1 MRVLM
6 TGGGTGGHVYP
17 AFAIAEIIKANHPD
31 SEIAFVGTEKGIENS
46 LVPNEG
52 YKLYHIKIQG
62 IRRSFSPS
70 NIKTAYYVM
79 TSPSRAKKIIKEFS
93 PDIVIGTGGYVCWPL
108 LRAASS
114 MNIPTLV
121 HESNAFPGVAVRQL
135 KTRVDA
141 VLTNFESTGELL
153 GDKSRVINV
162 GNPLRRSCSVIDK
175 ASARKK
181 LDIPDN
187 IKTVILSFGG
197 SLGAARINQA
207 AIDVMKG
214 FSSGRE
220 DVMHFHSGGS
230 RGYENAKVLFAGYG
244 LERNERLVM
253 SNYIYD
259 MPTYMA
265 AADIVICRAGA
276 MTLTELAV
284 MGKAAI
290 LIPSPNVTDNHQYK
304 NAKQLQ
310 DGNGAVLI
318 EESELTAE
326 LIVEKVKEMADNDAY
341 RHSLE
346 ENVRKFAKED
356 VEKNIYNVIK
366 ELVNKK

>member
-1 MRVLM
+1 MV
-6 TGGGTGGHVYP
+6 
-17 AFAIAEIIKANHPD
+17 
-31 SEIAFVGTEKGIENS
+31 
-46 LVPNEG
+46 
-52 YKLYHIKIQG
+52 
-62 IRRSFSPS
+62 SPS
-70 NIKTAYYVM
+70 Q
-79 TSPSRAKKIIKEFS
+79 AKKIIKEFK

-141 VLTNFESTGELL
+141 VLTNFESTADIL
-153 GDKSRVINV
+153 GSKANVINV
-162 GNPLRRSCSVIDK
+162 GNPLRRSCSVADK
-175 ASARKK
+175 ESARRK
-181 LDIPDN
+181 LGIPEN

-197 SLGAARINQA
+197 SLGAEKVNQA
-207 AIDVMKG
+207 AIEVMKA
-214 FSSGRE
+214 FSSERE

-304 NAKQLQ
+304 NAKQLS

-326 LIVEKVKEMADNDAY
+326 LITSKVRELTDNVAY
-341 RHSLE
+341 RRSLE
-346 ENVRKFAKED
+346 ENVRKFAKAE

-366 ELVNKK
+366 ELTDKK

>member
-1 MRVLM
+1 MV
-6 TGGGTGGHVYP
+6 
-17 AFAIAEIIKANHPD
+17 
-31 SEIAFVGTEKGIENS
+31 
-46 LVPNEG
+46 
-52 YKLYHIKIQG
+52 
-62 IRRSFSPS
+62 SPS
-70 NIKTAYYVM
+70 Q
-79 TSPSRAKKIIKEFS
+79 AKKIIKEFK

-141 VLTNFESTGELL
+141 VLTNFESTADIL
-153 GDKSRVINV
+153 GSKANVINV
-162 GNPLRRSCSVIDK
+162 GNPLRRSCSVADK
-175 ASARKK
+175 ESARRK
-181 LDIPDN
+181 LGIPEN

-197 SLGAARINQA
+197 SLGAEKVNQA
-207 AIDVMKG
+207 AIEVMKA
-214 FSSGRE
+214 FSSERE

-304 NAKQLQ
+304 NAKQLS

-326 LIVEKVKEMADNDAY
+326 LITSKVRELTDNVAY
-341 RHSLE
+341 RRSLE
-346 ENVRKFAKED
+346 ENVRKFAKAE
-356 VEKNIYNVIK
+356 VEKNIYNLIK
-366 ELVNKK
+366 ELTDKK